1 LKKRSNL
8 NRHRQ
13 IERSVGRA
21 LGRSSDRGDRNV
33 AAADDGMG
41 NACRRPKAIEHGDGG
56 GEDDASEGAVRAALK
71 PPSEEKTS
79 RDVDDASV
87 NERPSTSDAEGIY
100 GDGGGDDGGAPVDV
114 GKYYVSAAL
123 ADASSG
129 NLVDARKK
137 DDGFF
142 DSLEPWYAV
151 AAPMPW
157 TGSTVPSMAPETTEE
172 SFYDEDVGKRSYRGM
187 QMYPWEGDAWTAPRV
202 FQIIEHGLACSNVDV
217 GMGRPCTLKM
227 TNEEQIQHLRNA
239 IADVMQT
246 VAFEFALKV
255 FEGAETPEKDAC
267 QRFLRRLCEACHG
280 GVYCKLPSLHK
291 TKEACYAH
299 IHDSK
304 HLGAALYTRIFMLRF
319 LKRFP
324 PQHGFRHPEIDSVET
339 HHRVKRDLIEVFD
352 MFKIWRATEA
362 HPGALFG
369 ALTTS
374 GMKKMFKLD
383 VKDSWYAVNQM
394 YEVAVAEPSELKSGK
409 LPPMIIDVKGISVT
423 MFTRANI
430 ALIAKHFSVA
440 EFHPEPFAHFIVTN
454 TPYLLAALWSIGKM
468 FLTESA
474 RNKFVICTG
483 DASAEIK
490 RRYGVEKRNQPV
502 ELGGEASGSM
512 RDASD
517 WLGALPQRAA
527 LKEFAAI
534 MTSRRERLS
543 KSKQRG
549 IVTDSSGIVTAVPS
563 SPIVASA
570 RGGSLHSWPSFDLKF
585 AFKTGVRPQ
594 HTGIVALIK
603 AIEIVF
609 LSLLFFL
616 VSRRLIGLFEFT
628 Y

>member
-1 LKKRSNL
+1 L
-8 NRHRQ
+8 HRQ
-13 IERSVGRA
+13 IEPARDATRRVESVGRA
-21 LGRSSDRGDRNV
+21 TGDDRNV
-33 AAADDGMG
+33 VVVVVVDDGMG
-41 NACRRPKAIEHGDGG
+41 NACRRPKAISHGDGADDVDANAD
-56 GEDDASEGAVRAALK
+56 EDVPTR
-71 PPSEEKTS
+71 EEKVA
-79 RDVDDASV
+79 RDVVVDASV
-87 NERPSTSDAEGIY
+87 NERPSTSGAAVQ
-100 GDGGGDDGGAPVDV
+100 GDSDEDGDAPVDA

-123 ADASSG
+123 ADAGTG
-129 NLVDARKK
+129 NLTDARTK

-142 DSLEPWYAV
+142 DSLDPWYAV
-151 AAPMPW
+151 AAPVPW
-157 TGSTVPSMAPETTEE
+157 TGSTTPSTAPEMEE
-172 SFYDEDVGKRSYRGM
+172 ERFYDEDVSKRSYRGM
-187 QMYPWEGDAWTAPRV
+187 QMYPWEGDEWTAPRV
-202 FQIIEHGLACSNVDV
+202 FQIVEHGLACSNVDA

-255 FEGAETPEKDAC
+255 FEGAETPEKEAC

-291 TKEACYAH
+291 TKEACHAH

-324 PQHGFRHPEIDSVET
+324 PQHGFQHPEIDSVET
-339 HHRVKRDLIEVFD
+339 HHRAKRDLVEVFD

-383 VKDSWYAVNQM
+383 VKDSWHAVNQM

-409 LPPMIIDVKGISVT
+409 LPPMIIDVKGLSVT

-483 DASAEIK
+483 DASTEIK

-512 RDASD
+512 RVASD
-517 WLGALPQRAA
+517 WLGTLPQRAA
-527 LKEFAAI
+527 IKEFATI
-534 MTSRRERLS
+534 MASRRERLS
-543 KSKQRG
+543 KSKPRG
-549 IVTDSSGIVTAVPS
+549 IVTDPSGVVTAVPS
-563 SPIVASA
+563 SPAA
-570 RGGSLHSWPSFDLKF
+570 PAAHGGSLHSWSSFHPKF

-594 HTGIVALIK
+594 NTGIFALVAK
-603 AIEIVF
+603 MIEIVF
-609 LSLLFFL
+609 LSVLFFL
-616 VSRRLIGLFEFT
+616 VFRRLRVGDT
-628 Y
+628 R

>member
-1 LKKRSNL
+1 
-8 NRHRQ
+8 
-13 IERSVGRA
+13 
-21 LGRSSDRGDRNV
+21 
-33 AAADDGMG
+33 MG
-41 NACRRPKAIEHGDGG
+41 NACRRPKAISHGDGVVDVADAD
-56 GEDDASEGAVRAALK
+56 EDVPTR
-71 PPSEEKTS
+71 EERMS
-79 RDVDDASV
+79 RDVVVDVSV
-87 NERPSTSDAEGIY
+87 NDRPSTSGAAVEGVSDED
-100 GDGGGDDGGAPVDV
+100 GDAPVDA

-123 ADASSG
+123 ADAGTG
-129 NLVDARKK
+129 NLTDARTKD

-142 DSLEPWYAV
+142 DSLDPWYAV
-151 AAPMPW
+151 AAPVPW
-157 TGSTVPSMAPETTEE
+157 TGSVTPSMAPEVEE
-172 SFYDEDVGKRSYRGM
+172 EMFYDEDVSKRSYRGM
-187 QMYPWEGDAWTAPRV
+187 QMYPWEGDEWTAPRV
-202 FQIIEHGLACSNVDV
+202 FQIVEHGLACSNVDA

-255 FEGAETPEKDAC
+255 FEGAETPEKEAC

-291 TKEACYAH
+291 TKEACHAH

-324 PQHGFRHPEIDSVET
+324 PQHGFRHPEIDSVES
-339 HHRVKRDLIEVFD
+339 HHRAKRELVEVFD

-383 VKDSWYAVNQM
+383 VKDSWHAVNQM

-409 LPPMIIDVKGISVT
+409 LPPMIIDVKGLSVT

-483 DASAEIK
+483 DASTEIK
-490 RRYGVEKRNQPV
+490 RRYGVEKRDQPV
-502 ELGGEASGSM
+502 ELGGEVSGSM
-512 RDASD
+512 RVASD
-517 WLGALPQRAA
+517 WLGTLPQRAA
-527 LKEFAAI
+527 IKEFATM

-543 KSKQRG
+543 KSKPLG
-549 IVTDSSGIVTAVPS
+549 IVTDPSGIVTAVPS
-563 SPIVASA
+563 SPAAAAAAA
-570 RGGSLHSWPSFDLKF
+570 RGGSLHSWTSFHPKF
-585 AFKTGVRPQ
+585 AFKTGVRHQ
-594 HTGIVALIK
+594 NTGIFALVAK
-603 AIEIVF
+603 MIEIVF
-609 LSLLFFL
+609 LSVLFFL
-616 VSRRLIGLFEFT
+616 VFRRLHVGDT
-628 Y
+628 R